1 MNVKMYGRAQGC
13 KFCDRAKLICE
24 MNGFELEFIDIE
36 AQGLSAADLAEVV
49 GIPVRT
55 VPQIFVDE
63 QYVGGCDKFEAFLKG
78 E

>member
-1 MNVKMYGRAQGC
+1 MNVKMYGRTQGC

-24 MNGFELEFIDIE
+24 MNGFELEFIDVE
-36 AQGLSAADLAEVV
+36 VNGLGAAELAEIC
-49 GIPVRT
+49 GTPVRT

-63 QYVGGCDKFEAFLKG
+63 KYIGGCDNFEAFLKG

>member
-1 MNVKMYGRAQGC
+1 MNVKMYGRSQGC

-36 AQGLSAADLAEVV
+36 AHGLSAADLGEIV
-49 GIPVRT
+49 GTPVRT

-63 QYVGGCDKFEAFLKG
+63 QYVGGCDQFEVFLKG